1 MRRRAR
7 RPGHRSRQQ
16 RLAPRR
22 QLHEERLHRV
32 LLRPGRRRL
41 RRALLSG
48 SSLTVLVMVVVVVYD
63 DDIEEGDTL

>member
-48 SSLTVLVMVVVVVYD
+48 PRPRVMVVVVVYD
-63 DDIEEGDTL
+63 DDIQEGDTL

>member
-7 RPGHRSRQQ
+7 GPGHRSRQQ

-48 SSLTVLVMVVVVVYD
+48 PRPRVMVVVVVYD
-63 DDIEEGDTL
+63 DDIQEGDTL